1 MFFGLSEEQ
10 EQFQDYVKQFLAD
23 NVSVDEIRK
32 IAQGEDEDLRKE
44 IYSGLINLGINALLV
59 PEEHGGLGAG
69 LLSAVAVAQG
79 LGSGVGPI
87 PFAGSYVMAPIA
99 LNLAG
104 STEQKQKYLPK
115 IVSNETKVGVGL
127 SEYVAAREDAGID
140 LIKGKA
146 NGKAL
151 FVIDGEEADYFILA
165 NKGGVIFLVDAKDS
179 GLEINKLTSVD
190 KTRSYLE
197 LNLKDVA
204 AEILPESEN
213 NPELAKK
220 VVDAGRIIFAA
231 DSLGASENMIEQ
243 AVSYAKER
251 KQFNRVIGSFQAVKH
266 MCAEMAA
273 ELEPCYAM
281 LWQAAHSFDN
291 SPEEARLQACQAKS
305 HISEVAK
312 MISKKATEVHGGMG
326 FTDLL
331 GLHYWFKRIG
341 LNRQL
346 LGGPEL
352 VREEAAEI
360 QGFNQ

>member
-10 EQFQDYVKQFLAD
+10 EQFQDYVKKFLAD

-104 STEQKQKYLPK
+104 SAEQKQKYLPK
-115 IVSNETKVGVGL
+115 IVSNEIKFGVGL

-273 ELEPCYAM
+273 DLEPCYAM